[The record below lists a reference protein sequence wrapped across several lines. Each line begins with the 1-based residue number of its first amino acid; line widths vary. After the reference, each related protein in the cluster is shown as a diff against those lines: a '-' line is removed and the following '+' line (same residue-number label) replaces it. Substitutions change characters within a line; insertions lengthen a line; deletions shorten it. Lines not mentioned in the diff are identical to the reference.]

1 MLLLGIRTR
10 QGTDGARDETEMRAH
25 ANADLGPL
33 ELRDGR
39 LRLRP
44 GVDLERWALAEARR
58 RVLEGLRGHAVRVWL
73 FGSRARGDA
82 RPGADIDI
90 ALEAADGRPLPK
102 ALVGELRERLEESLI
117 PWSVDLV
124 DLAEAG
130 SRLREAVHREGVP
143 WT

>member
-1 MLLLGIRTR
+1 MVKAGKRAVGTRT
-10 QGTDGARDETEMRAH
+10 GTVT
-25 ANADLGPL
+25 DLGPL

-58 RVLEGLRGHAVRVWL
+58 RVLEGLRGRAVRVWL

-130 SRLREAVHREGVP
+130 SRLREAVRREGVP